1 MQQLTCKR
9 LGATVTDL
17 VNDRDHPNV
26 SEAILKAF
34 INIIDPIFWDLTF
47 LLHIGLELTILSIS
61 LLGGSK
67 RGSADVDDR
76 QFSCRLLVALRL
88 LLGC

>member
-17 VNDRDHPNV
+17 VNDIDHPNV

-34 INIIDPIFWDLTF
+34 INNIDPIFWDLTF
-47 LLHIGLELTILSIS
+47 LPHIGLELTILSIS
-61 LLGGSK
+61 LLRGSK
-67 RGSADVDDR
+67 RGSDVDDR
-76 QFSCRLLVALRL
+76 QFSCRLLDALRL